1 MRKKIRRR
9 LKVLLKLRKKRLE
22 KPKDEKLVPLTE
34 DEFARVWGR
43 CSRSRVTPIGDYGQD
58 DDEEW
63 ERW

>member
-34 DEFARVWGR
+34 DELARAWGR
-43 CSRSRVTPIGDYGQD
+43 GGRSRVTLIGDWGKD
-58 DDEEW
+58 DGWDD
-63 ERW
+63 